1 MHVQVHCVTRKKLG
15 HSVAK
20 THPYVN
26 RIIHTRV
33 WGCTVQCGIGGA
45 DLTKATSYELR
56 AMITQPAAR
65 SSQQYALTFRIPS
78 CILARICKQGYSFV
92 MEEETYFSD
101 STIKITSDSV
111 KLSGKSYPI
120 VDIASVRMRSLQ
132 ADPLRELP
140 TFLVVVGSILM
151 FALLNLHYVFPVGW
165 EQVTQMGAIVGML
178 LSVAGLVMLVLSM
191 VLKSE
196 CIYVVHLKGTFG
208 DACPFASD
216 DA

>member
-1 MHVQVHCVTRKKLG
+1 
-15 HSVAK
+15 
-20 THPYVN
+20 
-26 RIIHTRV
+26 
-33 WGCTVQCGIGGA
+33 
-45 DLTKATSYELR
+45 
-56 AMITQPAAR
+56 
-65 SSQQYALTFRIPS
+65 
-78 CILARICKQGYSFV
+78 

-120 VDIASVRMRSLQ
+120 VDIASVRMRPLQ

-151 FALLNLHYVFPVGW
+151 FALLNLHYVYPVGW
-165 EQVTQMGAIVGML
+165 AQVTQVGAIVGML

-216 DA
+216 DAEYVRSIVAAIKQAISEQPTEKSIHNQAIAESA